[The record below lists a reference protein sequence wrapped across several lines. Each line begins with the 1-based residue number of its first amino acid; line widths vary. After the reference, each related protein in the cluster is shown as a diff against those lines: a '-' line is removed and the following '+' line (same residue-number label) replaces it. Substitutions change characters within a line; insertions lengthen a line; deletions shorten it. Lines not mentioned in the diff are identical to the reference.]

1 MGNTIKKSLL
11 EDDKIVEMGVAVFDV
26 NDVPGQNK
34 PFISPHY
41 IISVCHSGNI
51 ELEYDVNRT
60 EYNPHDLAIIYP
72 QHTLIAHKVSPDY
85 RATLIAVSADMYAKM
100 GRFNFSTNRF
110 VYEQL
115 PHFHLTDSQYDDM
128 MSFIDTIR
136 RITRLDIKGREDI
149 VVSAIYILSQI
160 VDSFHDATVGTA
172 GASNKSLSNRLYN
185 AIIENC
191 KQHRD
196 VQFYARLFHLS
207 PKYFSQ
213 VVQQQ
218 TGHAA
223 GYWIQLFVVLAAK
236 QMLTYEPDAS
246 VQAIADR
253 FGFPDQATFCR
264 YFKRGTGLSPTQF
277 RSDKYK
283 AGDKR

>member
-1 MGNTIKKSLL
+1 MENKQNSSLL
-11 EDDKIVEMGVAVFDV
+11 DDDKIVKMGVSVFEV
-26 NDVPGQNK
+26 ADVPGQNK
-34 PFISPHY
+34 PFVSPHY
-41 IISVCHSGNI
+41 IISVCHSGSI
-51 ELEYDVNRT
+51 DVEYDVTRT
-60 EYNPHDLAIIYP
+60 EYHPHDLAIIYP
-72 QHTLIAHKVSPDY
+72 QHTLIAHKVSSDY
-85 RATLIAVSADMYAKM
+85 RATLIAVSAEMYAKM
-100 GRFNFSTNRF
+100 GRFNFSANRF

-115 PHFHLTDSQYDDM
+115 PHFHLSDEQYEDIVAI
-128 MSFIDTIR
+128 IDALR
-136 RITRLDIKGREDI
+136 RITRHNLKSREDI
-149 VVSAIYILSQI
+149 VASSVYIVSQI
-160 VDSFHDATVGTA
+160 VDYFHDASVGSC
-172 GASNKSLSNRLYN
+172 GAANKNLSNRLYN

-223 GYWIQLFVVLAAK
+223 GYWIQHFVILAAK

-246 VQAIADR
+246 VQAVADR

-264 YFKRGTGLSPTQF
+264 YFKRGTGMSPTQF
-277 RSDKYK
+277 RNMV
-283 AGDKR
+283 